1 MGKGMDRILLRT
13 RYEQWEI
20 ELNDTLTA
28 WKINES
34 LPLEREINVW
44 GGEFFFDVPVSGPLE
59 NGKKVMEEGEVAFW
73 PEGNA
78 LCFFFGRTPVS
89 TTFKPEAY
97 SLVTPVGRVLGNVS
111 ALADLPDKTRVTLER
126 AE

>member
-1 MGKGMDRILLRT
+1 MERILMRT
-13 RYEQWEI
+13 RYERWEI
-20 ELNDTLTA
+20 ELNDTVAA

-44 GGEFFFDVPVSGPLE
+44 GGEIYFTVPVSNPLE
-59 NGKKVMEEGEVAFW
+59 NGKKILEEGEVAFW

-89 TTFKPEAY
+89 STSKPEAF
-97 SLVTPVGRVLGNVS
+97 SPVTPVGRVLNNVS
-111 ALADLPDKTRVTLER
+111 ALAELPDRTRVTLER
-126 AE
+126 AD

>member
-1 MGKGMDRILLRT
+1 MERILMRT

-28 WKINES
+28 WKIFES

-44 GGEFFFDVPVSGPLE
+44 GGEIYFPVPVNVELE
-59 NGKKVMEEGEVAFW
+59 NGRKILEEGEVAFW

-78 LCFFFGRTPVS
+78 LCLFFGRTPVS
-89 TTFKPEAY
+89 STSKPEAF
-97 SLVTPVGRVLGNVS
+97 SAVTPVGRILGS
-111 ALADLPDKTRVTLER
+111 IAALAKLPDKTSVTLER
-126 AE
+126 VE